1 MINDYNT
8 HPCQPGEWGR
18 VCVGGGRVGGGQPS
32 YGELHH
38 RNNIILFLRLV
49 DSSTPRLLHLT
60 PGVIGMGIRS
70 G

>member
-1 MINDYNT
+1 M
-8 HPCQPGEWGR
+8 
-18 VCVGGGRVGGGQPS
+18 GGQPS

-38 RNNIILFLRLV
+38 PNNIILFARLV
-49 DSSTPRLLHLT
+49 DRSPSSPALR